1 MLINTVPLP
10 STHLLQRKKISC
22 FSHFQTLCSWSNTPV
37 QGPLF
42 QGSALC
48 LAIIIWALLP
58 RWEPGGLPFMGL
70 QKVRHNWTCMHVI
83 CTLRSLF
90 VFSQRTYVIMAP
102 NTYIQKNELIWD
114 WILVEGEVRPPFNEL
129 HKVCSK
135 TETSEFRK
143 GQCMDP
149 ILLTQRGS
157 LRKGQLERAGREG
170 QEGRN

>member
-70 QKVRHNWTCMHVI
+70 QRVRHNWTCMHVI

-102 NTYIQKNELIWD
+102 NTYRTIHWTSVAFNFQPFYNLTRIHSLATPFVFKLITSIWNKGPLKRKWIEL
-114 WILVEGEVRPPFNEL
+114 EL
-129 HKVCSK
+129 
-135 TETSEFRK
+135 F
-143 GQCMDP
+143 
-149 ILLTQRGS
+149 
-157 LRKGQLERAGREG
+157 
-170 QEGRN
+170 